1 MNQNP
6 PALSR
11 ATFYLTAGAA
21 VSILFSIAVS
31 QTLMALAFICLLL
44 SRDEIR
50 FPPFKLPLALFFL
63 GTLVSLALSA
73 DPRAGTPQIR
83 KFYVYLIALLVYS
96 SIRSLARVRAI
107 VLLWSGVASL
117 SALRSFAQFIHK
129 YQQSEAQH
137 TGFYQY
143 YVGERI
149 TGFMSHW
156 MTFGGEEMIVVL
168 MLAAFLF
175 FAPHNRWKLPGWA
188 AAAVLLVSM
197 TLGLTRSIWIGTV
210 VAGLYLIWF
219 WKRWLVVAVPALLAL
234 AMLAAPVRERAISV
248 FEPHGDTDSNQFR
261 VVVWRTGL
269 RMIRA
274 HPWFGLG
281 PEEVKAQLESYIPAD
296 IPRPLPSGWYG
307 HLHNIYLHYAAERG
321 IPTMLTLMW
330 MLGKILYDLIRALRR
345 GVDPDRRWIVHG
357 AVAVTLAIL
366 VVGFFELNLGDSE
379 VLTMFL
385 ASSSLGYVAAE
396 S

>member
-1 MNQNP
+1 MNQTP
-6 PALSR
+6 TALSR

-31 QTLMALAFICLLL
+31 QILMALAFICLLL
-44 SRDEIR
+44 SREEIL

-63 GTLVSLALSA
+63 GTLVSLALSP
-73 DPRAGTPQIR
+73 DPRAGTPQVR

-96 SIRSLARVRAI
+96 SIRSLSRIRAI
-107 VLLWSGVASL
+107 VLLWSGVATL
-117 SALRSFAQFIHK
+117 SALRSFAQFVHK
-129 YQQSEAQH
+129 YQQSAAQH
-137 TGFYQY
+137 SGFYQF

-188 AAAVLLVSM
+188 AAAVLLASM

-210 VAGLYLIWF
+210 AAGLYLVWF
-219 WKRWLVVAVPALLAL
+219 WKRWLVLAVPALLAL
-234 AMLAAPVRERAISV
+234 AMVAAPVRERALSV
-248 FEPHGDTDSNQFR
+248 FEPHGDMDSNQFR

-269 RMIRA
+269 RMIQA

-307 HLHNIYLHYAAERG
+307 HLHNVYLHYAAERG
-321 IPTMLTLMW
+321 IPTLLMLLW
-330 MLGKILYDLIRALRR
+330 LLGKILYDFTRALRR
-345 GVDPDRRWIVHG
+345 ELEPDRRWVVHG
-357 AVAVTLAIL
+357 AVAVLLAVL
-366 VVGFFELNLGDSE
+366 VAGFFEVNLGDSE

-385 ASSSLGYVAAE
+385 ASSSLGYVAAG

>member
-1 MNQNP
+1 MNQTP
-6 PALSR
+6 TALSR
-11 ATFYLTAGAA
+11 ATFYLTAGAT

-31 QTLMALAFICLLL
+31 QILMALAFICLLL

-63 GTLVSLALSA
+63 GTLVSLALSP

-96 SIRSLARVRAI
+96 SIRSIARVRAI
-107 VLLWSGVASL
+107 VLLWSGVATL
-117 SALRSFAQFIHK
+117 SALRSFAQFVHK

-137 TGFYQY
+137 SGFYQF

-188 AAAVLLVSM
+188 AAAVLLASM

-210 VAGLYLIWF
+210 AAGLYLVWF
-219 WKRWLVVAVPALLAL
+219 WKRWLVLAVPAVLAM
-234 AMLAAPVRERAISV
+234 AMLAAPVRQRALSV
-248 FEPHGDTDSNQFR
+248 FEPHGDMDSNQFR

-269 RMIRA
+269 RMIQA

-281 PEEVKAQLESYIPAD
+281 PEEVKAQLDSYIPAD

-307 HLHNIYLHYAAERG
+307 HLHSIYLHYAAERG
-321 IPTMLTLMW
+321 IPTMLMLMW
-330 MLGKILYDLIRALRR
+330 LLGKILYDLIRALRR
-345 GVDPDRRWIVHG
+345 GVDPGRRWAVHG
-357 AVAVTLAIL
+357 AVAVLISVL

-385 ASSSLGYVAAE
+385 AASSLGYVAAE